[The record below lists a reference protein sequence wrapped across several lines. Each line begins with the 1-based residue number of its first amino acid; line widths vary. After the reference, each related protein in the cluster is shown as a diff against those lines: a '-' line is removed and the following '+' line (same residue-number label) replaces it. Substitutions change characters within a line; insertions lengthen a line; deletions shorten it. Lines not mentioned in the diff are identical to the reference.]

1 MGLMTALDVIK
12 SIGGAAGAI
21 ISITAVW
28 GLIAK
33 KPTAWLKRNI
43 KEQIEESNTDIRKYI
58 AETNEERKKMLTSE
72 ISQITSSLDNI
83 SAKIEKD
90 QEAAQCSLR
99 HSITTIYEEYKE
111 EKQLPTYVKEDL
123 CKMYDSYV
131 NLNGNSYV
139 HEIYEKMMNWE
150 EK

>member
-58 AETNEERKKMLTSE
+58 AETNEERKKILTSE
-72 ISQITSSLDNI
+72 IS
-83 SAKIEKD
+83 
-90 QEAAQCSLR
+90 
-99 HSITTIYEEYKE
+99 
-111 EKQLPTYVKEDL
+111 
-123 CKMYDSYV
+123 
-131 NLNGNSYV
+131 
-139 HEIYEKMMNWE
+139 
-150 EK
+150 